1 MCPPIPHLVSSDNHH
16 ATGKYNVSETLTEP
30 PQPSITSKDGTGE
43 VYPYDSSPCINHS
56 LLRDNDSDISDTET
70 PNIEIFTP
78 SPTTER
84 CDSYFEYN
92 IPPISPPVVQPE
104 TPPATA
110 PNQLANSPEP
120 VLRVQSPRQYRAINP
135 TQFSPQNSNLN
146 INQFSVQEPE
156 LSSFPHQHSR
166 ASAPLLPAI
175 LFSNRYHD
183 APLIKIIFLL
193 KIKTFTVICF
203 LSPTPR

>member
-1 MCPPIPHLVSSDNHH
+1 MIIP
-16 ATGKYNVSETLTEP
+16 T
-30 PQPSITSKDGTGE
+30 
-43 VYPYDSSPCINHS
+43 
-56 LLRDNDSDISDTET
+56 ND
-70 PNIEIFTP
+70 
-78 SPTTER
+78 
-84 CDSYFEYN
+84 
-92 IPPISPPVVQPE
+92 IPPLSAPVVSAVVQPD
-104 TPPATA
+104 PP
-110 PNQLANSPEP
+110 PVHSPVANSPEP
-120 VLRVQSPRQYRAINP
+120 VSRVQSPCQYCARNM
-135 TQFSPQNSNLN
+135 TQISPQNSNLN